1 MVLCVR
7 RNRTPRGAM
16 LPEAARSRES
26 LSFYRSGDRHCQ
38 RAAETTQAGQRVFG
52 FRSFGGS
59 A

>member
-1 MVLCVR
+1 MALCVR
-7 RNRTPRGAM
+7 RNRTSRGAM

-52 FRSFGGS
+52 LRSFGGS